1 MARNQPVGSADELPQ
16 VENQLWKEKRMNTQT
31 ITAVLLF
38 VALALLGLYL
48 LRRRGRKDSSK

>member
-1 MARNQPVGSADELPQ
+1 
-16 VENQLWKEKRMNTQT
+16 MNTQT

-48 LRRRGRKDSSK
+48 LRRRKRKDSIK